1 MSRLGRVRVSKIS
14 VAFIYYLSISE
25 KISFREYF
33 LEHPVE
39 TNRTTCAIKEKAT
52 EYFMALNHR
61 DLAGIKE
68 CSGYDFAR
76 IVTDPINWNC

>member
-1 MSRLGRVRVSKIS
+1 MSRLERVRVSKIS
-14 VAFIYYLSISE
+14 VAFIHRFRE

-33 LEHPVE
+33 LEHPVK

-76 IVTDPINWNC
+76 IVIDPINWNC